1 MSNWFEFLAYMFI
14 YSGNCMSN
22 GYDYIENVTECEIAA
37 NSFNYG
43 MVHNY
48 KDKVVSWSSAQYP
61 FGCVSHGTGFIVNVG
76 QTYEN
81 PNEFKNCN
89 NEYPDRFTDNQVCI
103 CKEK

>member
-1 MSNWFEFLAYMFI
+1 MFI

-43 MVHNY
+43 MVNTY
-48 KDKVVSWSSAQYP
+48 KEVSWSSAQFP
-61 FGCVSHGTGFIVNVG
+61 FGCVSYGWGFIVNVG
-76 QTYEN
+76 QAYEN

-89 NEYPDRFTDNQVCI
+89 NENPDRFTDNQVCI